1 MAAMFWDA
9 SVFNQDLSGWAVD
22 KVTVMSKMFSFASAF
37 NQSLG
42 WCVNGDVDL
51 SAAFEGTK
59 CESTWCGI
67 TYPCPP

>member
-1 MAAMFWDA
+1 MAVMFWDA

-22 KVTVMSKMFSFASAF
+22 KVTDMSKMFSGASAF

-42 WCVNGDVDL
+42 WCVNDDVDL
-51 SAAFEGTK
+51 TSAFDDTK
-59 CESTWCGI
+59 CESTSCGI